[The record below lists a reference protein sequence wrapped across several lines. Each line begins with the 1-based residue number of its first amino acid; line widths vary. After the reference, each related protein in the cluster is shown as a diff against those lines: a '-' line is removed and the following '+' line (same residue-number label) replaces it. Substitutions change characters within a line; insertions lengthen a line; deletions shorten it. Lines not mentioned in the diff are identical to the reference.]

1 MKIRK
6 YKSKDKEKVKKLVK
20 DSLFDI
26 FGTSAENIWDL
37 DKIEKVY
44 DLFLVAEENGE
55 IIGTIGFATDE
66 GEPDIGRMYVK
77 KEFRKKGIARKLM
90 KRIFDFCKKKYSY
103 VLTST
108 YEKMGAIDFYKKMG
122 FKRLKKKDPLDKK
135 VIWLKKE
142 F

>member
-6 YKSKDKEKVKKLVK
+6 YKPEDKNKVKKLVK
-20 DSLFDI
+20 DSLLDI
-26 FGTSAENIWDL
+26 FGTAENLWDL
-37 DKIEKVY
+37 DKIAEVY

-77 KEFRKKGIARKLM
+77 KGKRRQGIARKLM
-90 KRIFDFCKKKYSY
+90 ERVFDFCKKKYSY

-108 YEKMGAIDFYKKMG
+108 YGKMGAMDFYKKMG
-122 FKRLKKKDPLDKK
+122 FKRLKRKDPLDKN
-135 VIWLKKE
+135 VIWFKKE